1 MPLSSPSPLPTSP
14 PSYLYVRVS
23 GMEQCNERLMCR
35 VLLELHFE
43 RILPYVKGRGE
54 EEEGRMREEGKEEGV
69 KVMRHLQHEDMRY
82 ASSFQGR
89 YKQA

>member
-1 MPLSSPSPLPTSP
+1 
-14 PSYLYVRVS
+14 
-23 GMEQCNERLMCR
+23 MEQCNERLMCR

-54 EEEGRMREEGKEEGV
+54 EEGRMREEGKEEGV

-82 ASSFQGR
+82 ASFQGR

>member
-1 MPLSSPSPLPTSP
+1 
-14 PSYLYVRVS
+14 
-23 GMEQCNERLMCR
+23 MCR

-43 RILPYVKGRGE
+43 RILPYVKGRG

-82 ASSFQGR
+82 ASFQGR